1 MKFRTK
7 LFAIYAVF
15 MLVVTVVIGSAYYS
29 INYKTVRYQEEQ
41 SLEFFA
47 NQMSV
52 RFDDI
57 FTKMEYGINFLMS
70 DMNVLDNL
78 ILLSNSR
85 KNKNFPE
92 VYKNEA
98 KSAILKS
105 LNSYFVKN
113 NFYRVIIF
121 NTFGDVLVSN
131 DLEEAI
137 IDNSIHADDIQWLD
151 KVTGK
156 KNKSILVGNHPDDWG
171 LKYNPE
177 VISLVKE
184 IQGMS
189 LGYIEVQLLVDT
201 FIRDLDWVSEDYEM
215 LLIQSDGGVLY
226 SSKGRK
232 DCSYYISIMKDMSDS
247 VGKYYNPE
255 TGETELIAAKYSE
268 YADVTVL
275 MIENETIIKSK
286 ELLYIYYTIAACAL
300 FGGLSMLFV
309 WGSSNYLAR
318 PIKRMQHLM
327 EQTEL
332 ENMNQNILIDKSSD
346 EMEALYGTY
355 QGLMERLSEAMQ
367 KEKESSLLQVQ
378 AMFDTLQAQVNPHF
392 IYNVLNVISNK
403 GMMLEDESICEICTS
418 LATMLRYSTNTKER
432 FATIGAEI
440 MYLEQYG
447 FLIKARYK
455 HRFEYEYT
463 IDNDIVECQIPKLT
477 LQQLIENSI
486 YHGFHNS
493 TEIMKIKIKGWLED
507 CVVYLRVHDNGQGFA
522 EEEIQKLE
530 DKFEQVRLRYRKSTE
545 ILEMEIGGMG
555 LVNTYARLY
564 LIYGENLS
572 FCIRNEGGAE
582 ITIGIR
588 IKDNSLQTSEGRKSD

>member
-7 LFAIYAVF
+7 LFGIYAIF
-15 MLVVTVVIGSAYYS
+15 MLVVTVVIGSIYYS
-29 INYKTVRYQEEQ
+29 INYKTVRHQEEQ
-41 SLEFFA
+41 SLDFFA

-57 FTKMEYGINFLMS
+57 VTKMEYGINFLMS

-78 ILLSNSR
+78 ILLSNAR

-92 VYKNEA
+92 IYKNDA

-105 LNSYFVKN
+105 LNSYFINN
-113 NFYRVIIF
+113 NFYRVVIF
-121 NTFGDVLVSN
+121 NTYGDVLVSN
-131 DLEEAI
+131 DLEDAI
-137 IDNSIHADDIQWLD
+137 VDSSVHADDIGWLD

-171 LKYNPE
+171 LKNNPE

-184 IQGMS
+184 IQGMN
-189 LGYIEVQLLVDT
+189 LGYVEVQLLVDT
-201 FIRDLDWVSEDYEM
+201 FIKDLDWTSEEYEM
-215 LLIQSDGGVLY
+215 LLIQSDGEVLY

-232 DCSYYISIMKDMSDS
+232 DCSYYINIMKDMGNS
-247 VGKYYNPE
+247 VGKYYNPD
-255 TGETELIAAKYSE
+255 TDETELIAAKYSG
-268 YADVTVL
+268 YSDVTVL
-275 MIENETIIKSK
+275 MIENEKIIKSK
-286 ELLYIYYTIAACAL
+286 ELLYFYYTIAACAL
-300 FGGLSMLFV
+300 FAGLSMLFV

-332 ENMNQNILIDKSSD
+332 ENMNRNISIDNSSD

-447 FLIKARYK
+447 FLLKARYK

-463 IDNDIVECQIPKLT
+463 IDDAIVDCQIPKLT

-486 YHGFHNS
+486 YHGFNNS
-493 TEIMKIKIKGWLED
+493 TEIMKIKVKGWLED
-507 CVVYLRVHDNGQGFA
+507 SIVYLRVHDNGQGFA
-522 EEEIQKLE
+522 QEEIQKLE
-530 DKFEQVRLRYRKSTE
+530 DKFEQVRLRYQKSTE

-572 FCIRNEGGAE
+572 FYIKNEGGAE

-588 IKDNSLQTSEGRKSD
+588 IKDNLI

>member
-15 MLVVTVVIGSAYYS
+15 MLVVTVIIGSIYYS
-29 INYKTVRYQEEQ
+29 NHYRSVRHQEEQ

-57 FTKMEYGINFLMS
+57 VTKMEYGINFLMS

-85 KNKNFPE
+85 KNINFPE
-92 VYKNEA
+92 IYKNDA

-105 LNSYFVKN
+105 LNSYFLNN
-113 NFYRVIIF
+113 NFYRVVIF
-121 NTFGDVLVSN
+121 NIYGDVLASN
-131 DLEEAI
+131 DMEDAI
-137 IDNSIHADDIQWLD
+137 VDSSVHAEDIGWLD
-151 KVTGK
+151 QVTGK

-171 LKYNPE
+171 LRYKQE

-184 IQGMS
+184 IQGMN
-189 LGYIEVQLLVDT
+189 LGYVEVQVLVDT
-201 FIRDLDWVSEDYEM
+201 FIKDLDWESEEYE
-215 LLIQSDGGVLY
+215 LLLVQSNGEVLY
-226 SSKGRK
+226 SSEGRK
-232 DCSYYISIMKDMSDS
+232 DCSFYIDIMKDKGDG
-247 VGKYYNPE
+247 VGKYYNPTIE
-255 TGETELIAAKYSE
+255 ETELIAMKYSE
-268 YADVTVL
+268 HSDVTVL
-275 MIENETIIKSK
+275 MIENEKIIKSK
-286 ELLYIYYTIAACAL
+286 ELLYFYSTIAACVL

-309 WGSSNYLAR
+309 WGSSNYLTR
-318 PIKRMQHLM
+318 PIKRMQQLM

-332 ENMNQNILIDKSSD
+332 ENMNQNILIDNSSD

-355 QGLMERLSEAMQ
+355 QGLMERLSEAMK

-418 LATMLRYSTNTKER
+418 LATMLRYSTNTRER

-447 FLIKARYK
+447 FLLKARYK

-463 IDNDIVECQIPKLT
+463 IDDDIVECQIPKLT

-486 YHGFHNS
+486 YHGFNNS
-493 TEIMKIKIKGWLED
+493 TEIMKIKVLGWQED
-507 CVVYLRVHDNGQGFA
+507 SVVYLRVHDNGQGFE

-564 LIYGENLS
+564 LIYGENLN
-572 FCIRNEGGAE
+572 FFIKNAEGAE

-588 IKDNSLQTSEGRKSD
+588 LKDNLLQV